1 MESQFHPESE
11 SCVLPQISS
20 PISHPNEENI
30 NRERGKQN

>member
-11 SCVLPQISS
+11 SCVIPQIAS

-30 NRERGKQN
+30 NPDRSKHN